1 MTPTVL
7 PARLAGAVA
16 LGLALLATSPVEAQT
31 LQAVRTTDFALSAGV
46 SFPQG
51 DAGDVF
57 DTGFI
62 VSGAVNYRPVNSLLG
77 YRVEGLYTRLG
88 AEMGNTL
95 DTPGESYSLSGR
107 FGVLGLTG
115 NVVLNIPT
123 ASAIR
128 PYLIGGA
135 GAYRTTTKWS
145 MECSLCSQATPSV
158 SKTDTDFGLNGGAG
172 VEFRLGTLRPYVEGR
187 FHSIFTSG
195 DNVNFIPVQIG
206 LRF

>member
-1 MTPTVL
+1 M
-7 PARLAGAVA
+7 AAF
-16 LGLALLATSPVEAQT
+16 GLALLAAAPVEAQT
-31 LQAVRTTDFALSAGV
+31 LQSVRTTDFALSAGV

-88 AEMGNTL
+88 AEIESPFQASTLEGRLGVMGVTA
-95 DTPGESYSLSGR
+95 D
-107 FGVLGLTG
+107 
-115 NVVLNIPT
+115 VVLNIPT

-135 GAYRTTTKWS
+135 GAYRTTNKWS
-145 MECSLCSQATPSV
+145 AECSVCSQGTPSV

-187 FHSIFTSG
+187 FHSIFTPG
-195 DNVNFIPVQIG
+195 DNLNFIPVQVG